1 MRLSEAR
8 IGQEFEILAVRIHR
22 EVGRRL
28 ADMGFTEGAK
38 GRVIRGGAFR
48 GPLQIRIRDYDV
60 LLRRC
65 EAAGIEVLPLGT
77 IPDEASNLDP
87 GFGFQRRGRGGAAAW
102 RERRF
107 PGGRRGGL
115 RGRHACGDL
124 PEGSPREE
132 GA

>member
-38 GRVIRGGAFR
+38 GRVVRGGAFR

-77 IPDEASNLDP
+77 VPDEGAAFDP
-87 GFGFQRRGRGGAAAW
+87 GFGFHGRGRIGAAGW

-115 RGRHACGDL
+115 RGRHACSDF
-124 PEGSPREE
+124 PDGSPREE